1 MRALKDFYKELNKHY
16 SSTEIFIKLFS
27 AIMGCI
33 GGIMILLGIWKFL
46 VDVLGENIL
55 K

>member
-1 MRALKDFYKELNKHY
+1 MKQAKELFTELKKHY

-27 AIMGCI
+27 AIMGCV

-46 VDVLGENIL
+46 VDVLGDNIL

>member
-1 MRALKDFYKELNKHY
+1 MRALKELFIELNKHY

-55 K
+55 Q